1 MIKALD
7 RAKVPLVNPPIK
19 KTNVILKNPNFRVA
33 AALWEYLNKYE
44 DKDDIGGNLDTDGNE
59 ILKGFLD
66 HSFLID
72 FFILDS
78 INVSKREQKK
88 RLAKRSVLLLTEEI
102 HRIIALLINMGMNI
116 DEDKFIAMILKE
128 IKQEKQ
134 ERLTGID
141 DVKKKFKNAMEEYLE
156 RTQGNL

>member
-1 MIKALD
+1 M
-7 RAKVPLVNPPIK
+7 
-19 KTNVILKNPNFRVA
+19 
-33 AALWEYLNKYE
+33 
-44 DKDDIGGNLDTDGNE
+44 
-59 ILKGFLD
+59 
-66 HSFLID
+66 
-72 FFILDS
+72 
-78 INVSKREQKK
+78 
-88 RLAKRSVLLLTEEI
+88 LLLTEEI